1 MTIAVASRHEGIRAL
16 DAADLEAVV
25 AIDRAHAGHARRRFF
40 EKHFAAAAAHP
51 DDFVQIGA
59 IQDGSLRGFVFARLL
74 RGEFGRDDLVAVI
87 DALGVEPDREARGL
101 GRALM
106 DRLVEMARQKGVR
119 SLHSQADWTDHRL
132 LRFFDVCGF
141 HMAPRIVLDRA
152 VADPLIEAVEEPS

>member
-1 MTIAVASRHEGIRAL
+1 MTIALASRQEGIRAL
-16 DAADLEAVV
+16 DAADLDAVV

-51 DDFVQIGA
+51 GDFVQIGA
-59 IQDGSLRGFVFARLL
+59 VQDGSLRGFVFARLL
-74 RGEFGRDDLVAVI
+74 RGEFGRDDRVGVI
-87 DALGVEPDREARGL
+87 DAIGVDPDREARGL
-101 GRALM
+101 GHTLM
-106 DRLVEMARQKGVR
+106 DRLVEVARQKGVR
-119 SLHSQADWTDHRL
+119 CLQSQAAWTDHGL

>member
-1 MTIAVASRHEGIRAL
+1 MTIAVAARHEGVRAL

-40 EKHFAAAAAHP
+40 EKHFATAAAHP
-51 DDFVQIGA
+51 RDFVQIGA

-74 RGEFGRDDLVAVI
+74 RGEFGRDDVVAVI

-101 GRALM
+101 GGALM
-106 DRLVEMARQKGVR
+106 DRLIEVARQQGVCL
-119 SLHSQADWTDHRL
+119 LHSQAAWTDHRL

-141 HMAPRIVLDRA
+141 HMAPRIILDRA
-152 VADPLIEAVEEPS
+152 VAAPLIELAEEPS

>member
-1 MTIAVASRHEGIRAL
+1 MAIALASRHDGIRVL

-25 AIDRAHAGHARRRFF
+25 AIDRAHAGRSRRHFF

-59 IQDGSLRGFVFARLL
+59 IQDGSLRGFVFARLS

-87 DALGVEPDREARGL
+87 DALGVEPGREARGL

-106 DRLVEMARQKGVR
+106 DRLVGVAKQKGVH
-119 SLHSQADWTDHRL
+119 SLHSQAGWADHRL
-132 LRFFDVCGF
+132 LHFFDVCGF
-141 HMAPRIVLDRA
+141 HLSPRIVLDRA
-152 VADPLIEAVEEPS
+152 VADPLIEPVEEPS